1 MQKTNEKNHEY
12 RFGDNGPKYLIRG
25 PGCDMGVVILQPGQ
39 SFPNHRHNTACEI
52 FYTLSGEVCLYLE
65 GTPHILQTGDVLQ
78 CEPGERI
85 ISLITAINPGK
96 ACLLNRRI
104 WKMTATPR
112 IHRPGNACAIA
123 RFCRIAPR
131 EPCPASKRHSLMQYQ
146 AVI

>member
-39 SFPNHRHNTACEI
+39 SFPNHRHNTACEV

-78 CEPGERI
+78 CEPGEAHY
-85 ISLITAINPGK
+85 LINNGDKPWKGVFIKSPHLENDSHP
-96 ACLLNRRI
+96 RRS
-104 WKMTATPR
+104 TGLVTP
-112 IHRPGNACAIA
+112 
-123 RFCRIAPR
+123 APS
-131 EPCPASKRHSLMQYQ
+131 PDFAG
-146 AVI
+146 

>member
-39 SFPNHRHNTACEI
+39 SFPNHRHNTACEV
-52 FYTLSGEVCLYLE
+52 FYTLSGEVACIWKEHLISCKLE
-65 GTPHILQTGDVLQ
+65 MFYSANLGR
-78 CEPGERI
+78 RI

-104 WKMTATPR
+104 WKMTATPQ
-112 IHRPGNACAIA
+112 IHRPGNARAIA
-123 RFCRIAPR
+123 RFCRIAPQ

>member
-65 GTPHILQTGDVLQ
+65 GTPHILQTGDVLE
-78 CEPGERI
+78 CEPGEAHY
-85 ISLITAINPGK
+85 LINNGDKP
-96 ACLLNRRI
+96 
-104 WKMTATPR
+104 WKGVFIKSP
-112 IHRPGNACAIA
+112 HLENDSH
-123 RFCRIAPR
+123 
-131 EPCPASKRHSLMQYQ
+131 PADPP
-146 AVI
+146 AW

>member
-39 SFPNHRHNTACEI
+39 SFPNHRHNTACEV

-78 CEPGERI
+78 CEPGE
-85 ISLITAINPGK
+85 

-104 WKMTATPR
+104 WKMTATPQ
-112 IHRPGNACAIA
+112 IHRPGNARAIA
-123 RFCRIAPR
+123 RFCRIAPQ